1 MAVLEPPS
9 NVAFSAGVQAGVAR
23 ASRYG
28 LEARPDL
35 LARLAA
41 DPVRLPDDVP
51 EALAEAKRLMS
62 QSDVSDR
69 FTELFA
75 EMVTVAVV
83 SRHAYADAPLQ
94 ASEIETYLDHS
105 FSIFNSFRHA

>member
-9 NVAFSAGVQAGVAR
+9 NVAFSAGVQAGIER
-23 ASRYG
+23 ASRHG

-35 LARLAA
+35 LGRLTV
-41 DPVRLPDDVP
+41 DPVPSADELP

-62 QSDVSDR
+62 QGDVSDR

-83 SRHAYADAPLQ
+83 ARHAYADAPLQ
-94 ASEIETYLDHS
+94 PSEIETYLDHS